1 MTASVCKY
9 RALWRS
15 GRGTTR
21 QASRRPRPLATH
33 LRLLFGLTG
42 LSLACGGEAEV
53 ATLSGGEGSGGGRS
67 GSESPIVLRPDRIL
81 DGRGGSLTGREVVV
95 RGELIT
101 AVAEAGSTEGA
112 RVYDLPGTTLLPGL
126 IDTHV
131 HLGWH
136 FDRETDRLHSAAS
149 TDGPQERVL
158 YAAENGWNMLRS
170 GVTTVQSVGG
180 PEDSP
185 VRDAIAGGSLPGP
198 RVLTSIRP
206 VTAGTG
212 DPDDIRAHVDE
223 VAAAGADVIKIF
235 ASESI
240 RVGGGPTL
248 SQEQLDAAC
257 GRAREQGLRAVVHAH
272 GPESARRAALA
283 GCAQIEHGALL
294 DRATLQLLA
303 ERGLYYDPH
312 IHLIFDNYFANA
324 ERYLGIGNYTAEGF
338 AQMDAAVPVALETF
352 REALTVDG
360 LDIVFGTDAVAGAHG
375 HNWKE
380 LVYRVEEGGQDP
392 MAAVVSATSLAAR
405 SLGLDD
411 TLGAVEAGFAAD
423 LIAVAGDPTVDIRSI
438 ERVVFVMRAGR
449 VYRNDPVTGSSRR

>member
-1 MTASVCKY
+1 MTASVCKH

-21 QASRRPRPLATH
+21 QASRGPRPLATH

-112 RVYDLPGTTLLPGL
+112 RVYDLPGTALLPGL

-180 PEDSP
+180 PEDIP

-212 DPDDIRAHVDE
+212 DANDIRAHVDE
-223 VAAAGADVIKIF
+223 VATAGADVIKIF

-248 SQEQLDAAC
+248 GQEQLDAAC
-257 GRAREQGLRAVVHAH
+257 GRARELGLRAVVHAH

-449 VYRNDPVTGSSRR
+449 VYRNDPVTGGSRR